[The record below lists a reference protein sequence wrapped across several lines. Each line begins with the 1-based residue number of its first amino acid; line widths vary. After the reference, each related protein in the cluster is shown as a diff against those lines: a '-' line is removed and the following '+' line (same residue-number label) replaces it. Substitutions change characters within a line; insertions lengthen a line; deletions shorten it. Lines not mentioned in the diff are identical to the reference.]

1 MVKVLSR
8 DAVQRMTGRRSSTT
22 SVVGGGGDGS
32 GVSMAWVEENYISK
46 DFFSQLFT
54 IHGTRT
60 YIDEDTQEE
69 VTEEVVITPNSIAD
83 GEEYKLSNVEVSVG
97 LWTQQFLSALGL
109 NPGGGGGGGATS
121 LAELVDVALSSPQNG
136 QALVYNSSTR
146 KWVNGTVIP
155 DLTDYAT
162 KSWVQQQGYI
172 TSSDLNGYAT
182 QSWVQQQGYLTS
194 SALTGYATQS
204 WVQQQGYL
212 TSSALTGYATQSWVQ
227 RQGYLTN
234 HQSVDGTFWGQSWNN
249 HGSVTGDMTNVG
261 VIFQTGNYT
270 LMNHQGVGLMIE
282 GSAVSGDYCFATF
295 GFHSTGALAW
305 LNDNFIMQLIANTS
319 TGENLVHI
327 NHGILQIGDARLVYD
342 STNNALKAV
351 KADGTALN
359 FYATGGVSALGMSAG
374 VSQMNA
380 MTFNHLSVK
389 NSLTLSG
396 SVNIITGTTS
406 YMVRNANDFDC
417 IYLMNTYAFSKVN
430 SRQYYYNQYDNVGLH
445 GTNYDYSETW
455 YIDPD
460 GCARF
465 SRVYLNSNTYIHT
478 NGSDLLLTIGS
489 TTYKLTKTTA

>member
-8 DAVQRMTGRRSSTT
+8 DAVQRMTGRRSSST
-22 SVVGGGGDGS
+22 SSVAGGGGDS

-46 DFFSQLFT
+46 AFFNQLFT

-69 VTEEVVITPNSIAD
+69 VTEEVVITPNAIAD

-172 TSSDLNGYAT
+172 TSSALTGYAT

-212 TSSALTGYATQSWVQ
+212 TS
-227 RQGYLTN
+227 
-234 HQSVDGTFWGQSWNN
+234 HQSVDGYFWGQSWSN
-249 HGSVTGDMTNVG
+249 HGSVSGDMTNVG
-261 VIFQTGNYT
+261 NINQTGRYT
-270 LMNHQGVGLMIE
+270 LMYQQGIGLMIE
-282 GSAVSGDYCFATF
+282 GNAVTGDEYRATF
-295 GFHSTGALAW
+295 GFHPAGDLAW
-305 LNDNFIMQLIANTS
+305 LNNKFVMQLKTNTA
-319 TGENLVHI
+319 TGETLVHI
-327 NHGILQIGDARLVYD
+327 NNGILQIGDARLVYD

-351 KADGTALN
+351 KSDGTALN
-359 FYATGGVSALGMSAG
+359 FYATGGVSALGM
-374 VSQMNA
+374 
-380 MTFNHLSVK
+380 
-389 NSLTLSG
+389 
-396 SVNIITGTTS
+396 
-406 YMVRNANDFDC
+406 
-417 IYLMNTYAFSKVN
+417 
-430 SRQYYYNQYDNVGLH
+430 
-445 GTNYDYSETW
+445 
-455 YIDPD
+455 
-460 GCARF
+460 
-465 SRVYLNSNTYIHT
+465 
-478 NGSDLLLTIGS
+478 
-489 TTYKLTKTTA
+489 